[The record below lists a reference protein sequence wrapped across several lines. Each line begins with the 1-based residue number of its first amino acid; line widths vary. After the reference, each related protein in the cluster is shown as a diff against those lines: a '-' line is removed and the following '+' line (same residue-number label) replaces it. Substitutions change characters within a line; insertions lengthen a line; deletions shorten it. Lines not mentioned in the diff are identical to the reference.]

1 MNIISG
7 SSGGGLL
14 SSTFEEIF
22 HALNLNKLF
31 IQSRTVI
38 IVVIVI
44 LVLAVKILVIQISG
58 SNKD

>member
-7 SSGGGLL
+7 SSGGVSL

-38 IVVIVI
+38 IVVIEI
-44 LVLAVKILVIQISG
+44 SVLEVKILVIQISG